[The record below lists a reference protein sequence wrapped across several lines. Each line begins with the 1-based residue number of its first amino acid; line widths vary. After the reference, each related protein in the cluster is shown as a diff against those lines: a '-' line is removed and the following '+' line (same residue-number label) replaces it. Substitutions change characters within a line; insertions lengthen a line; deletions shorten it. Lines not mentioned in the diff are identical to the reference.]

1 MAKIDLARRAEIGRE
16 RRARTRALILDA
28 GAALLAERPAPAI
41 TVDAVY
47 ENGVLK
53 PAQPLPLSE
62 HEQVEVTVRLKVSV
76 ARQTAGMIPWTGD
89 AETLERIACDPEF
102 GILESP

>member
-1 MAKIDLARRAEIGRE
+1 VSATAGTALKGCVRG
-16 RRARTRALILDA
+16 RTRELTVPI
-28 GAALLAERPAPAI
+28 I
-41 TVDAVY
+41 TEAVY

-53 PAQPLPLSE
+53 PIAPLPLRE
-62 HEQVEVTVRLKVSV
+62 HETVEVTIRTKVSV

-89 AETLERIACDPEF
+89 AQTLERIADDPEF